1 MLSLWGLIHLPSVQ
15 TWLVGRVTSR
25 LSHDLHTRIRVKHV
39 NFSLFNKMLLDSTL
53 VEDSKADTL
62 LFAGTVKV
70 NITDWWFFKDKAQ
83 LQYVGLEDATIK
95 LQRTDSVW
103 NYQFLVDYFSS
114 PPSTNPAIKDTT
126 PGLQLDLKEIDL
138 ASIHF
143 LKRDGWRG
151 EDMELR
157 LGSLR
162 LDADTIS
169 FSQKIARVRSLNF
182 TKPDFILTN

>member
-83 LQYVGLEDATIK
+83 LQYIGLEDATVK

-103 NYQFLVDYFSS
+103 NYQFLVDYF
-114 PPSTNPAIKDTT
+114 TDTDTTLKKVKDTVK
-126 PGLQLDLKEIDL
+126 GLQLDLKEIL
-138 ASIHF
+138 MSRIHF
-143 LKRDGWRG
+143 LKH
-151 EDMELR
+151 
-157 LGSLR
+157 
-162 LDADTIS
+162 
-169 FSQKIARVRSLNF
+169 
-182 TKPDFILTN
+182 

>member
-1 MLSLWGLIHLPSVQ
+1 MLSLWGPIHLPSVQ

-25 LSHDLHTRIRVKHV
+25 LSHDLHTRISVKHV

-83 LQYVGLEDATIK
+83 LQYIGLENATIK

-103 NYQFLVDYFSS
+103 NYQFLVDYF
-114 PPSTNPAIKDTT
+114 TDTTLKQVKDTVK
-126 PGLQLDLKEIDL
+126 GLQLDLKEVEL
-138 ASIHF
+138 SHIHF
-143 LKRDGWRG
+143 LKGDAWRG
-151 EDMELR
+151 EDMDLHLKGLR
-157 LGSLR
+157 LY
-162 LDADTIS
+162 ADTI
-169 FSQKIARVRSLNF
+169 
-182 TKPDFILTN
+182 